1 MARNLSLT
9 VGLIGIS
16 VSFFLG
22 ILFGSI
28 AGYFGGRID
37 WVINRVIEI
46 LRSLPELAAVAGA
59 LGRGAHRTGAR

>member
-1 MARNLSLT
+1 MPRAQARGSGEGIRLGLEPIALAIGLT

-22 ILFGSI
+22 ILLGSI

-37 WVINRVIEI
+37 WV
-46 LRSLPELAAVAGA
+46 
-59 LGRGAHRTGAR
+59 